1 MWCVYQGLFKGY
13 NGTLF
18 AYGQTGAGKTHTMEG
33 NIDDATLRGIIP
45 RMVDTVF
52 QEVEDAPEDVEFTVQ
67 VGMVEIYQ
75 EKIRDLLDPTHD
87 SLAIHS
93 KKDGSLYAVPPDSPL
108 PVPRAHAVYCVVWR
122 VAAATLRICQKCS

>member
-1 MWCVYQGLFKGY
+1 M
-13 NGTLF
+13 
-18 AYGQTGAGKTHTMEG
+18 
-33 NIDDATLRGIIP
+33 
-45 RMVDTVF
+45 
-52 QEVEDAPEDVEFTVQ
+52 EDAPEDVEFTVQ